1 MNRTEDLN
9 VKLTKE
15 EKELFIKTASDA
27 GMTLSNYIRTL
38 VLENSKYKIITKSQ
52 VTEK

>member
-1 MNRTEDLN
+1 MYRVETIN
-9 VKLTKE
+9 VKVTEE